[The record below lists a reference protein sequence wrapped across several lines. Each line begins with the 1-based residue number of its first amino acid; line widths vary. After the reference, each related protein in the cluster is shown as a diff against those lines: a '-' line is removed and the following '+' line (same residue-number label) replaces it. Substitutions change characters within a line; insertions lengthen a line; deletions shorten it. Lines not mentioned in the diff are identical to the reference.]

1 MLSVLIQ
8 FKMQGEEKTWVHNS
22 SHILVFDHHLTSFD
36 GLKSCCEETTSYKS
50 NIAWFTGFVGER
62 SQTVFCDVHIR
73 YLDYIHHTPN
83 VDKCLVS
90 LAFSPPST
98 LAALEGA
105 IRVLKAFTEKVPA
118 LRWGYVGLYGGFPS
132 HGGYPK
138 SSIYR
143 WIFHLGNHP
152 AIGVSPFQETS
163 IYEYAPCCPEPG
175 NRDAWTKRCPRWL
188 VSRASAS
195 KCPMGWG
202 FEKGYYPSYMWWW
215 NMGFNVV

>member
-1 MLSVLIQ
+1 MNNISL
-8 FKMQGEEKTWVHNS
+8 
-22 SHILVFDHHLTSFD
+22 
-36 GLKSCCEETTSYKS
+36 YKS
-50 NIAWFTGFVGER
+50 I
-62 SQTVFCDVHIR
+62 CI
-73 YLDYIHHTPN
+73 YIY
-83 VDKCLVS
+83 
-90 LAFSPPST
+90 
-98 LAALEGA
+98 
-105 IRVLKAFTEKVPA
+105 II
-118 LRWGYVGLYGGFPS
+118 YGGFQTW
-132 HGGYPK
+132 GYPK

-202 FEKGYYPSYMWWW
+202 FEKGYYPSYMWW
-215 NMGFNVV
+215 

>member
-143 WIFHLGNHP
+143 WIFHYKPTILDT
-152 AIGVSPFQETS
+152 PFMETS
-163 IYEYAPCCPEPG
+163 I
-175 NRDAWTKRCPRWL
+175 
-188 VSRASAS
+188 
-195 KCPMGWG
+195 
-202 FEKGYYPSYMWWW
+202 
-215 NMGFNVV
+215 

>member
-1 MLSVLIQ
+1 MSVTIPNRCSTTSFITAFCLKQTWKGNPLVSRRTSTGQGSRNMLLTKWVDHNKIKDMENKPSSLDIDQEGRIVRSCSPCSSSSRCREKKKREFTIVHISWFLI
-8 FKMQGEEKTWVHNS
+8 
-22 SHILVFDHHLTSFD
+22 SFD

-62 SQTVFCDVHIR
+62 SQIVFCDVHIR

-118 LRWGYVGLYGGFPS
+118 LWRF
-132 HGGYPK
+132 PK
-138 SSIYR
+138 SWGVPQI
-143 WIFHLGNHP
+143 IHL
-152 AIGVSPFQETS
+152 
-163 IYEYAPCCPEPG
+163 
-175 NRDAWTKRCPRWL
+175 
-188 VSRASAS
+188 
-195 KCPMGWG
+195 
-202 FEKGYYPSYMWWW
+202 
-215 NMGFNVV
+215 

>member
-1 MLSVLIQ
+1 MLLVKSDPFSLTRVTPHSYCAPWSSYMGWMWGMAHPSMNGFSDIKPLHCKTYVFYIYIIVLWI
-8 FKMQGEEKTWVHNS
+8 
-22 SHILVFDHHLTSFD
+22 ILV
-36 GLKSCCEETTSYKS
+36 YI
-50 NIAWFTGFVGER
+50 NPYI
-62 SQTVFCDVHIR
+62 
-73 YLDYIHHTPN
+73 YIH
-83 VDKCLVS
+83 
-90 LAFSPPST
+90 
-98 LAALEGA
+98 
-105 IRVLKAFTEKVPA
+105 I
-118 LRWGYVGLYGGFPS
+118 YYIYGGFQTW
-132 HGGYPK
+132 GYPK